1 MTDSLRVTALSAA
14 KRALLEKMQA
24 RGADRPQAAI
34 PRAPDGP
41 VPLSFEQ
48 RRIWLLHRLAPE
60 SPVYT
65 IPVGY
70 RLRGPLDAG
79 ALHSALRA
87 LVARHDALR
96 MAITEHDGEPV
107 QSPSPEPAFG
117 WEAAD
122 LAEMADSERE
132 TEVKRRLGDFFARAF
147 DLERG
152 PLLRALLLRLRGDE
166 HRLAIA
172 LHHIVGDGWSTGIL
186 RRELGVLY
194 AAALAGR
201 EAALPPLAAGYRDYV
216 AWQRSTLDG
225 LTLAADETW
234 WRAELEGAQQVFEI
248 PPDRPR
254 AALQGYAGFKAPLAL
269 SPELTAAVRALARS
283 EGTTTFVV
291 ATAAWVATLHRHALQ
306 DELILGTAEANRR
319 QAETEGMIG
328 FFANTL
334 PLRFRLGDAPTA
346 RALIARTHHVVMGAR
361 EHGRIPFDRLVEMA
375 GAKRDLSRPALVQWL
390 IAYSDAAAGGLSL
403 PGLAATFEV
412 LDTGAAAFDS
422 TLMLE
427 DMGAVLHAELQLAA
441 DPYERATG
449 ERLVRRWRAM
459 LAGFVAHPDA
469 RVADLPLEPEAEVL
483 RWMEPGPADG
493 PPPAPATLHYLF
505 ERQARIR
512 PDAVAVACGAET
524 VHYAVLNARAN
535 RIAHHLRGL
544 GVALESRVGVCM
556 RRTPEMIAALLGV
569 LKSGAAYVPLDH
581 AYPPARLEA
590 ILRAAG
596 ASIVLTDGPSRAA
609 VPSGCK
615 VIYLDAADLSYASSA
630 DPEGGAGPG
639 NLAYVITTS
648 GSTGG
653 PKGVMVEHRNGHSVI
668 DWARGA
674 LSEEERSCVLAASST
689 SFDASIVEIFGTL
702 SWGGTIA
709 LAENALGE
717 LPAAA
722 APRTAPMVPSVAAE
736 LLRENRLPPTLGT
749 LLIGGEAWS
758 PALARALHATGTVT
772 RLLNVY
778 GPTEDSTY
786 ATFAPV
792 PRDVE
797 RLTIGKP
804 IARRRAYVLD
814 ARLRP
819 VPAGVP
825 GEIWLAGPG
834 VTRGYAGQ
842 PGLTA
847 SRYLPDPWGTPGARM
862 YRTLDLAR
870 RLDDGSLEYLGRGDA
885 QLKVRGVRME
895 PREVEAAL
903 ALHPA
908 VAEAAVDARD
918 DGAGGRRLVAWL
930 VADGGERPNAAALRT
945 FLRERLPEPMVP
957 SAFAWVAAFPRTAG
971 EKVDR
976 RALPDPADGP
986 ERAEPVAP
994 RTELEARL
1002 AEIWAD
1008 VLGVDRV
1015 GVEDDFFDLGGQS
1028 IVATRLAAR
1037 IRAELGHELP
1047 LALLL
1052 RASTVARLAETLAAG
1067 RAEVKPPLIPLN
1079 PHGVTRPLFL
1089 GPPGGGHVVCYHKLS
1104 ALLAPSIPVFGLQ
1117 ARGIDDGHA
1126 PMRTVEDIA
1135 DWFVAAVRRAQPR
1148 GPYHV
1153 GGWSFGGLVAWEMAR
1168 QLAEIGDEV
1177 GLVALLDTGV
1187 PTDRKD
1193 DLTDHA
1199 RVMHRIIADLAGW
1212 VAASNVK
1219 VEAIRHLP
1227 PREQALEA
1235 VRQVR
1240 LKSLPASRV
1249 DEILALTAV
1258 RQANLGALIA
1268 YDPPPCEIELTYFR
1282 TAASERTLPRDGA
1295 VEFWEARARGGLV
1308 LHRVAGSHGT
1318 ILQPPYVSDVAD
1330 KLAAAVREPSRAL
1343 AGAGTDG

>member
-1 MTDSLRVTALSAA
+1 MTDSLRVTALSDA

-24 RGADRPQAAI
+24 RGSVRPSSAI
-34 PRAPDGP
+34 PRAPEGP

-65 IPVGY
+65 VPVGY
-70 RLRGPLDAG
+70 RLRGPLVAG

-96 MAITEHDGEPV
+96 MTITERDGEPV

-117 WEAAD
+117 WETAD
-122 LAEMADSERE
+122 LAEMADEERDAE
-132 TEVKRRLGDFFARAF
+132 AQRRIRDFFARAF

-152 PLLRALLLRLRGDE
+152 PLLRALLLRLRADE

-172 LHHIVGDGWSTGIL
+172 LHHIVSDGWSTGIL
-186 RRELGVLY
+186 RRELGALY
-194 AAALAGR
+194 AAVLAGQD
-201 EAALPPLAAGYRDYV
+201 ATLPPLATGYRDYV

-225 LTLAADETW
+225 LTLAADEAW
-234 WRAELEGAQQVFEI
+234 WRAELEGAPHVFEI

-254 AALQGYAGFKAPLAL
+254 AAVQDYAGFKAPLAL

-283 EGTTTFVV
+283 EGTTTFAV
-291 ATAAWVATLHRHALQ
+291 ATAAWAAVLHRHALQ
-306 DELILGTAEANRR
+306 DELILGTADANRR
-319 QAETEGMIG
+319 QAETEGLIG

-334 PLRFRLGDAPTA
+334 PLRFRLGDVPTA
-346 RALIARTHHVVMGAR
+346 RELIARTHHVVMGAR
-361 EHGRIPFDRLVEMA
+361 EHGRIPFDRLVEVA
-375 GAKRDLSRPALVQWL
+375 GAKRDLSRPPLVQWL
-390 IAYSDAAAGGLSL
+390 IAYSDAAAGGLTL
-403 PGLAATFEV
+403 PGVAAEFEV

-441 DPYERATG
+441 DPYDRATG

-469 RVADLPLEPEAEVL
+469 RVAELPLEPEDEAL

-493 PPPAPATLHYLF
+493 PLAPATLHYLF

-512 PDAVAVACGAET
+512 PEAVAVAFGAET

-544 GVALESRVGVCM
+544 GVGLEARVGVCM

-569 LKSGAAYVPLDH
+569 LKAGAAYVPLDPTH
-581 AYPPARLEA
+581 PPARIEA

-596 ASIVLTDGPSRAA
+596 PFIVLTDGPSRAA
-609 VPSGCK
+609 VPAGCR
-615 VIYLDAADLSYASSA
+615 VIDLDAADLTYASSA
-630 DPEGGAGPG
+630 DPEPIATPG

-653 PKGVMVEHRNGHSVI
+653 PKGVMVEHRNGHSAI
-668 DWARGA
+668 DWMRGA
-674 LSEEERSCVLAASST
+674 LSDEERSCVLAASST

-709 LAENALGE
+709 LVENALGE
-717 LPAAA
+717 MPSAAS
-722 APRTAPMVPSVAAE
+722 PRTAPMVPSVAAE

-749 LLIGGEAWS
+749 LLVGGETWS
-758 PALARALHATGTVT
+758 PALARALHATGTVS
-772 RLLNVY
+772 RLFNVY

-786 ATFAPV
+786 ATATAV

-834 VTRGYAGQ
+834 VTRGYIGQ

-847 SRYLPDPWGTPGARM
+847 SRYLPDPWGPPGARM
-862 YRTLDLAR
+862 YRTMDLAR
-870 RLDDGSLEYLGRGDA
+870 RLDDGSLEFLGRRDA

-895 PREVEAAL
+895 AREVEAAL

-930 VADGGERPNAAALRT
+930 VADGGERPHAATLRS

-957 SAFAWVAAFPRTAG
+957 SAFAWMEAFPRTAG

-976 RALPDPADGP
+976 RALPDPGDGT

-1052 RASTVARLAETLAAG
+1052 RASTVARLAEALAAG
-1067 RAEVKPPLIPLN
+1067 RAKVKPPLIPLN

-1089 GPPGGGHVVCYHKLS
+1089 GPPGGGHVVCYHKLA

-1117 ARGIDDGHA
+1117 ARGIDDGLA
-1126 PMRTVEDIA
+1126 PMRTVQDIA
-1135 DWFVAAVRRAQPR
+1135 AWFVAAVRQAQPR

-1168 QLAEIGDEV
+1168 QLAETGDEV

-1187 PTDRKD
+1187 PRGRKD

-1212 VAASNVK
+1212 VAASNLP

-1240 LKSLPASRV
+1240 LRSLPASRV

-1268 YDPPPCEIELTYFR
+1268 YEPPPCELELTYFR
-1282 TAASERTLPRDGA
+1282 TAASERSLPRDGA
-1295 VEFWEARARGGLV
+1295 VEFWEERARGGMV

-1318 ILQPPYVSDVAD
+1318 ILQSPYVSDVAER
-1330 KLAAAVREPSRAL
+1330 LAAGVRRPSRVL
-1343 AGAGTDG
+1343 AGAAAG